1 MENYVVKLKKL
12 KNLFDNQVATFEK
25 LNGKTGGKTEKFTGK
40 LGGKIEK
47 IEKFSGYLVVKI

>member
-1 MENYVVKLKKL
+1 MAK
-12 KNLFDNQVATFEK
+12 FEK
-25 LNGKTGGKTEKFTGK
+25 LNGNIGGKIEKFTGK